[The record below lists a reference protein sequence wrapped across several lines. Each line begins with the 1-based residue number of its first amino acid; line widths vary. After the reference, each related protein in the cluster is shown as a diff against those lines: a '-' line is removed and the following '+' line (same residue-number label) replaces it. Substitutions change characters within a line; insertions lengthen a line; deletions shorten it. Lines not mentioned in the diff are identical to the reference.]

1 MRRCKRKKKKQKKGG
16 NVKNK
21 IRDDVVN
28 RPALDYLINIRMP
41 YFTEETNWGWIV
53 GVICGELQMGLR
65 LNKILILDEIKIRKP
80 VLRIM
85 NIAWDVRK

>member
-41 YFTEETNWGWIV
+41 YFTEETN
-53 GVICGELQMGLR
+53 
-65 LNKILILDEIKIRKP
+65 
-80 VLRIM
+80 
-85 NIAWDVRK
+85 